1 MNQDFN
7 MADMFGKM
15 MEMQQKI
22 SAAQDELGK
31 KTVTIE
37 AGGGMVRVTAN
48 GLQRITSIKVDPDA
62 VDEDDLELLEDLVVA
77 GVNKALE
84 EASAMAKDEMGR
96 AAGDMLPPGF
106 DLSQLGL

>member
-1 MNQDFN
+1 MTEGLN

-22 SAAQDELGK
+22 SEAQEELAK
-31 KTVTIE
+31 KTVTVE

-48 GLQRITSIKVDPDA
+48 GLQRVTSIKVEPDA
-62 VDEDDLELLEDLVVA
+62 VDPNDLELLEDLVVA

-84 EASAMAKDEMGR
+84 EAAQMAKAEMGK
-96 AAGDMLPPGF
+96 AAGGMLPPGF